1 MENCNGVSTPM
12 CSSVPL
18 RVADGLPYTDV
29 TRNRCTLVKGVLRYL
44 KESASS
50 GLRIIRISD
59 SNLYMYA
66 DADWADPND

>member
-1 MENCNGVSTPM
+1 DMENCNGVSTPM

-18 RVADGLPYTDV
+18 RVANGSPFTDV
-29 TRNRCTLVKGVLRYL
+29 TIVKRVLRYL
-44 KESASS
+44 KETASS

-59 SNLYMYA
+59 SNLYMYG